1 MRWLECVLGAAVLVM
16 ILLLLVGFIVGGAWL
31 ISLVWGINHIA
42 AIVLAIFLIIIF
54 MGTIVWAVT

>member
-16 ILLLLVGFIVGGAWL
+16 ILLLLVGFVVGGAWL
-31 ISLVWGINHIA
+31 ISVVWGINHIA
-42 AIVLAIFLIIIF
+42 AVVLAIFLIIIF

>member
-31 ISLVWGINHIA
+31 ISLVWGTNHIA

>member
-1 MRWLECVLGAAVLVM
+1 MRWLECVFGAAVLVM

-42 AIVLAIFLIIIF
+42 AVVLAIFLIIIF

>member
-16 ILLLLVGFIVGGAWL
+16 ILLLLVGFVVGGAWL

-42 AIVLAIFLIIIF
+42 AAVLAIFLIIIF

>member
-16 ILLLLVGFIVGGAWL
+16 ILLLLVGFIIGGAWL

-42 AIVLAIFLIIIF
+42 AVVLAIFLIIIF

>member
-1 MRWLECVLGAAVLVM
+1 MRWLECVLGAAVLIM

-42 AIVLAIFLIIIF
+42 AVVLAIFLIIIF

>member
-42 AIVLAIFLIIIF
+42 AVVLAIFLIIIF